1 MIIHLV
7 DGTYELFRHF
17 YAMPSAHNQA
27 GEEVAAV
34 RGVMYSI
41 RALVREGA
49 THIGIATDHV
59 IESFRNDLWPG
70 YKTGEGI
77 DPALWA
83 QFPLLEEG
91 LAAWGLKV
99 WPMVEFEA
107 DDALAAAAAKAALD
121 PRVEQVVI
129 CTPDKDLAQCVR
141 GQHVV
146 THDRIRGVTYDAAAV
161 EAKFGIGPAS
171 IPDFLALTGDSA
183 DGIPGLP
190 GWGRKSAATVLAAYG
205 HIEAIPDD
213 PNRWTAA
220 VRGRDRLAATL
231 AAQRGD
237 ALLYRTLATLR
248 TDVPLPEGAA
258 EDLRWRGIP
267 RRAFT
272 DLCARLGIDSPAPG
286 GVRWI
291 DD

>member
-1 MIIHLV
+1 MQLHLI
-7 DGTYELFRHF
+7 DATFELFRA
-17 YAMPSAHNQA
+17 YYGQPTSR
-27 GEEVAAV
+27 GPDGREVGAV
-34 RGVMYSI
+34 RGLI
-41 RALVREGA
+41 RSTLPLLRDAAV
-49 THIGIATDHV
+49 THVAAATDHV
-59 IESFRNDLWPG
+59 IESFRNGLFPG

-77 DPALWA
+77 EPDLWA
-83 QFPLLEEG
+83 QFPLAEDALRALG
-91 LAAWGLKV
+91 VIV
-99 WPMVEFEA
+99 WPMIEFEA
-107 DDALAAAAAKAALD
+107 DDALATAAARFAAD
-121 PRVEQVVI
+121 VDRVVI
-129 CTPDKDLAQCVR
+129 LSPDKDLAQCVR

-190 GWGRKSAATVLAAYG
+190 GWGRKSAATVLAAYR

-267 RRAFT
+267 RRAFA
-272 DLCARLGIDSPAPG
+272 DLCARVGIDSPAPA